1 MSRRT
6 DLAVVAQAAGRQ
18 VDPRVPERVSQML
31 LPLVAGLLQTK
42 QDMMSFIWNVGH
54 GAVDA
59 VFKAEADAILGPSN
73 KRKDGRELYRWG
85 TVKAEFPLGGRR
97 VTMPCPR
104 VRRRGDSAI
113 GRGGREVRLPSVEQF
128 RATDPLPE
136 RVLGQ
141 ILLGV
146 STRNYETSLEPL
158 PKQFDGHGVKKSSA
172 SRHLVSIT
180 RKKLKEEFT
189 RPLDEVEL
197 AAMMIDGVVI
207 AGQSAVLALGITIDG
222 SKLPLGLALGSTE
235 NAALSTSLL
244 QGLLDRGLRID
255 QRVLVVIDGAKGLRR
270 AVQDVLGDL
279 VIIQRCQNHKRRNI
293 LQLIPE
299 RCHPYVNRMLSD
311 AWSSSSIKTA
321 REILRRLA
329 GWLERDGHDTAAASL
344 KEGLEETLTVVAL
357 GLSGSL
363 RAFFATTNAIENLM
377 GSVRDVTANV
387 KRWRRGDMIT
397 RWLGLSLLTA
407 AKRFRRVKG
416 FRQMPA
422 LVQALRPKDAAVVD
436 PKAAIA

>member
-6 DLAVVAQAAGRQ
+6 DLAVVPQAATRR
-18 VDPRVPERVSQML
+18 VDPKVPERVSQTL

-42 QDMMSFIWNVGH
+42 QDMMSFIWSVGH

-59 VFKAEADAILGPSN
+59 VFKAEADSILGPAN

-104 VRRRGDSAI
+104 VRRRGEAVI

-128 RATDPLPE
+128 RAADPLPE

-158 PKQFDGHGVKKSSA
+158 PELFDGHGAKKSSA
-172 SRHLVSIT
+172 SRHLVAIT
-180 RKKLKEEFT
+180 RKKLEEEFS
-189 RPLDEVEL
+189 RSLSDVEL

-222 SKLPLGLALGSTE
+222 SKLPLGLAVGSTE
-235 NAALSTSLL
+235 NAVLCTSLL

-255 QRVLVVIDGAKGLRR
+255 HRILVVIDGAKRLRR
-270 AVQDVLGDL
+270 AAQDVLGDL
-279 VIIQRCQNHKRRNI
+279 VMIQRCQNHKRRNI
-293 LQLIPE
+293 LQLVP
-299 RCHPYVNRMLSD
+299 
-311 AWSSSSIKTA
+311 
-321 REILRRLA
+321 
-329 GWLERDGHDTAAASL
+329 GG
-344 KEGLEETLTVVAL
+344 
-357 GLSGSL
+357 
-363 RAFFATTNAIENLM
+363 ATRT
-377 GSVRDVTANV
+377 
-387 KRWRRGDMIT
+387 
-397 RWLGLSLLTA
+397 
-407 AKRFRRVKG
+407 
-416 FRQMPA
+416 
-422 LVQALRPKDAAVVD
+422 
-436 PKAAIA
+436 